1 VDPTQS
7 GRSAH
12 GARKSAVFGNSVRSL
27 MLVLLTTSHPAWF
40 PVALAQPVPGRP
52 EYTTSNPLLPPV
64 AMDSTGNF
72 VVVWESFGSAGTD
85 TGKYNTGVQGPALRQ
100 HGDGD
105 PNSQAEPVVAMD
117 STGNFVVVWLSDG
130 ELRVGHR
137 SIALLNYSADASP
150 RREGRVGREIEETS
164 AQPPHVGEFTK
175 NHVPSV
181 PIHPSP
187 SSSWNGGSRLP

>member
-72 VVVWESFGSAGTD
+72 VVVW
-85 TGKYNTGVQGPALRQ
+85 
-100 HGDGD
+100 
-105 PNSQAEPVVAMD
+105 
-117 STGNFVVVWLSDG
+117 LSDG
-130 ELRVGHR
+130 ESRVGHR
-137 SIALLNYSADASP
+137 SIALLNYSADTSP